1 MRIVALYGSAP
12 IAAYTIAL
20 RLIEFAFLPAWGLGN
35 ACATLVGQNLGAG
48 RPDRAEKSVWRASR
62 YNALFMGILGL
73 ISVALA
79 PQIVGL
85 FSSEPEVVRYGTS
98 CIRILGIGYPMYAV
112 GMIVIQAINGAGDTY
127 TPSVLNFICFWVLQ
141 IPLAYWLAEPLGF
154 GPNGVF
160 MSLIVAESTLTILG
174 VLVFRR
180 GKWKTQ
186 QV

>member
-35 ACATLVGQNLGAG
+35 AAATLVGQNLGAQ
-48 RPDRAEKSVWRASR
+48 RPDRAEKSLWRASR
-62 YNALFMGILGL
+62 YNAIFMSVLGL
-73 ISVALA
+73 ASVVLA

-85 FSSEPEVVRYGTS
+85 FSSEPEVIRYGIS

-112 GMIVIQAINGAGDTY
+112 GMIVIQAMNGAGDTY
-127 TPSVLNFICFWVLQ
+127 TPSILNLICFWMIQ
-141 IPLAYWLAEPLGF
+141 IPLAYYLAEPMNL

-160 MSLIVAESTLTILG
+160 ISLITAESLLTILG
-174 VLVFRR
+174 VLIFRR
-180 GKWKTQ
+180 GKWKTW